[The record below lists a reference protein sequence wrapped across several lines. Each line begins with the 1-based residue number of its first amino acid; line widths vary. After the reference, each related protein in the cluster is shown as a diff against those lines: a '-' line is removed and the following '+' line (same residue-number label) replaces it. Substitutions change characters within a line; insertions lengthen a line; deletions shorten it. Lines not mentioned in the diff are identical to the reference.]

1 MPLKWQIY
9 GFLVLTSVSL
19 CQIFLEILEKF
30 ISDVVCLTAVIFFI
44 SNLSKIRY
52 TEYITLL
59 FYLGLVTLNKAIEKK
74 IHDLV
79 KLGKYE

>member
-1 MPLKWQIY
+1 MANLW
-9 GFLVLTSVSL
+9 FSCSNFSFSL
-19 CQIFLEILEKF
+19 PNIIGNFRKIHFGC
-30 ISDVVCLTAVIFFI
+30 CLSYCSNFFI

-74 IHDLV
+74 IPDLV

>member
-1 MPLKWQIY
+1 MAIY

-59 FYLGLVTLNKAIEKK
+59 FYLVTLNKAIEKK

>member
-1 MPLKWQIY
+1 MPLKWQIC
-9 GFLVLTSVSL
+9 GFLVLTTVSL

-30 ISDVVCLTAVIFFI
+30 ISDVVYLTAVIFFI